1 MGERRSSYDRVNN
14 DWYIEPDWC
23 VDLLREN
30 VNLRDGIHD
39 PCAGIGTIVNNF
51 IEAGIWATGSDIV
64 NRGAGFDVQDYLTD
78 PTVRRNIVTNPPYKL
93 TEKIVR
99 HALAHTEHR
108 VCVLVPLNFLA
119 GQKRHSFYIDTP
131 VEKIVILSRRPSMP
145 PGEMLVQHGEEYRK
159 NGSIDFCW
167 IVWNNQYEGGPTMT
181 WAK

>member
-1 MGERRSSYDRVNN
+1 MGERRSSYDRVND

-23 VDLLREN
+23 VDLLREH
-30 VNLRDGIHD
+30 VNLYEGIHD

-51 IEAGIWATGSDIV
+51 IEAGIWATGADIV

-78 PTVRRNIVTNPPYKL
+78 ATIRENIVTNPPYKL

-99 HALAHTEHR
+99 HALAHTNKR

-119 GQKRHSFYIDTP
+119 GQKRQEFYLYTP
-131 VEKIVILSRRPSMP
+131 VEKVIILSRRPSMP

-167 IVWNNQYEGGPTMT
+167 IVWNNKFEDNPTMT